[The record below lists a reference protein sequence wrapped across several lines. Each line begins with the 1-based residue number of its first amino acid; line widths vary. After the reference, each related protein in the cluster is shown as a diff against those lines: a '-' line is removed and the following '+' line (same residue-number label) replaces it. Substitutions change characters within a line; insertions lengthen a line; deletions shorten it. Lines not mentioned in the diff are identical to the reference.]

1 MMKTGIALLVIMLS
15 IAGFGAS
22 LSPLPDLQ
30 IKQYEFHQSDVKKVR
45 VLIVNTAMG
54 ASGPAQIKPGPALLH
69 LTVQKIGDAQV
80 SRKVDVELPNIPGKE
95 SKWLMI
101 DAAGILP
108 KNVALKDTA
117 FRLDIDPTHVI
128 DEIDEDNNQAFH
140 KPSARGPQRL
150 EQPRLPE

>member
-1 MMKTGIALLVIMLS
+1 MMKTGIALLVIMLA
-15 IAGFGAS
+15 IAGLGAP

-30 IKQYEFHQSDVKKVR
+30 IKQYEFHHSDVKKVR

-54 ASGPAQIKPGPALLH
+54 ASGPAQIKPGPAILR

-80 SRKVDVELPNIPGKE
+80 SRKVDVEAPNIPGKE

-108 KNVALKDTA
+108 KNVALKDAA
-117 FRLDIDPTHVI
+117 FRLDIEPTHVI
-128 DEIDEDNNQAFH
+128 DEIDEDNNHAFH
-140 KPSARGPQRL
+140 KP
-150 EQPRLPE
+150 